1 MRVWLLALFL
11 FPLFGQAE
19 PPWPKGQ
26 VIPKVVCAANP
37 RFSYA
42 LYLPTGYREDRPC
55 PVLFGFSPSGL
66 GEEPVRL
73 FQHAAER
80 FGWLV
85 VGSNDSR
92 NGPLRPALEASDA
105 LWKDVNARFR
115 VAPKRCASVG
125 FSGGARMA
133 MRLALKHAKQF
144 NGLISIGA
152 FGTGDG
158 LLTGLGH
165 MHFFLAGG
173 QEDFNHWEL
182 RMGHEELL
190 SRRWKVCADRFDGG
204 HRWPP
209 EDTAQTALAFL
220 QLGAAR
226 DGLIPPDPGLEGEFR
241 LLLLHRA
248 EKTESTWLAQL
259 RWQELARLFPGTPE
273 AQQATQHLAALARDP
288 ALLSEQKLE
297 QRYQEESEAMA
308 ALPHGE
314 RYRAFLQQK
323 LASLKQ
329 ASASEQTMI
338 RRLLGSAGAH
348 YHVAASEA
356 FEAKDWNRLLELASS
371 LAALDERDPVP
382 CILAAIALAQ
392 LQRPREAILH
402 LGQAQI
408 RGYHKPNK
416 LRAMEWLQPLKGHS
430 EFEPVLKAMEPSQ
443 GRPVTPPR

>member
-1 MRVWLLALFL
+1 LALFL
-11 FPLFGQAE
+11 LPLFGQSA
-19 PPWPKGQ
+19 PPLPKGQ

-42 LYLPTGYREDRPC
+42 LYLPTGYREDRPY
-55 PVLFGFSPSGL
+55 PVLLGFSPSGV

-73 FQHAAER
+73 FQRAAER
-80 FGWLV
+80 FGWIV

-92 NGPLRPALEASDA
+92 NGLLRPAVEATDA

-115 VAPKRCASVG
+115 VEAKRCASVG

-133 MRLALKHAKQF
+133 MRLAFKHPKQF

-165 MHFFLAGG
+165 LNFFLVGG

-182 RMGHEELL
+182 RKGHEELL

-209 EDTAQTALAFL
+209 EDMAQAALAFL
-220 QLGAAR
+220 QLGASR
-226 DGLIPPDPGLEGEFR
+226 DRLIPADPGLEAEFR
-241 LLLLHRA
+241 LLLSQRA
-248 EKTESTWLAQL
+248 EKAGSTWLAQL

-273 AQQATQHLAALARDP
+273 ALQATQRLATLAHDP
-288 ALLSEQKLE
+288 TLLVEQKLE
-297 QRYQEESEAMA
+297 RRYLEEAETMA

-329 ASASEQTMI
+329 ASASERTMI

-348 YHVAASEA
+348 YHVAAAEA
-356 FEAKDWNRLLELASS
+356 FEAKDWNRLLELSSS

-382 CILAAIALAQ
+382 CLLAAIALAQ
-392 LQRPREAILH
+392 LQRPGEAILH
-402 LGQAQI
+402 LSQAQL
-408 RGYHKPNK
+408 RGYRKPDK
-416 LRAMEWLQPLKGHS
+416 LRAMEWLQPLKGQS
-430 EFEPVLKAMEPSQ
+430 DFEQVLKTMEPSQ
-443 GRPVTPPR
+443 GEPVTPPR